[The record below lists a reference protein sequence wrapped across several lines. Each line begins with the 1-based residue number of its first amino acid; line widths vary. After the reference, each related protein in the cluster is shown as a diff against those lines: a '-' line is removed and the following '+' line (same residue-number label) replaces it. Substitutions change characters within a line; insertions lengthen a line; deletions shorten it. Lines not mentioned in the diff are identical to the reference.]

1 MKTLLRPALLFIAI
15 GLALY
20 AALYTAS
27 EALLVQQGRSHPLF
41 KVAQLREPAVDWV
54 VLGASHAMPLDFDD
68 FNAGLERAS
77 GQRIVQLAGPGT
89 GPLYNRFVLEHFL
102 QRHRT
107 RELLY
112 VVDAFAFYSR
122 TWNEERFGDAKLLR
136 RTPWDPAIAAQLVR
150 YVRDEGIEP
159 QALLD
164 YASGFSKINNRER
177 CQRDVWEGEAQFERS
192 GRASS
197 SATSKR
203 IAYLYPH
210 GTSPGTLAKYLDEF
224 AAVLA
229 LAREH
234 GVQVSIVKMPLPAAF
249 RRQLPDEAAFDE
261 ALARVTATHGARY
274 ADFSATIDD
283 PRLYFDTDHLNRAG
297 LTAFVDKSLMP
308 LLLARAAR

>member
-27 EALLVQQGRSHPLF
+27 EALLMQHGRSHPLF
-41 KVAQLREPAVDWV
+41 KIAQLREPAVDWV

-68 FNAGLERAS
+68 VNAGLERAS

-122 TWNEERFGDAKLLR
+122 TWNEERFADAKLLR
-136 RTPWDPAIAAQLVR
+136 RTPWDPDIAAQLGR

-177 CQRDVWEGEAQFERS
+177 CQRDVWEGAAQFERS
-192 GRASS
+192 GRRRAAPRPSASPTSTRTARHRTRWPSTSASS
-197 SATSKR
+197 NRCWSWPASTAWRCRSSRCRCQRRFGASCPTKR
-203 IAYLYPH
+203 LS
-210 GTSPGTLAKYLDEF
+210 T
-224 AAVLA
+224 
-229 LAREH
+229 
-234 GVQVSIVKMPLPAAF
+234 
-249 RRQLPDEAAFDE
+249 
-261 ALARVTATHGARY
+261 
-274 ADFSATIDD
+274 
-283 PRLYFDTDHLNRAG
+283 RLWHA
-297 LTAFVDKSLMP
+297 
-308 LLLARAAR
+308 